1 MNSEEKL
8 QVKKNV
14 LSMMDMAVD
23 IEDRDVKDII
33 DRCIVSSDAMRT
45 MGLNEKLEFKKELFN
60 SLRRLDI
67 LSELLED
74 DSITEIMINGYRD
87 IFIERNGRISKL
99 VAQFE
104 SEERLAAI
112 IQIIVSGCNR
122 IVNEASP
129 IVDARLSDG
138 SRVNIVLPPIALN
151 GPTMTIRK
159 FSKMPMTMD
168 RLIELGALSTEV
180 AGFLRKLVVAGYN
193 IMISG
198 GTGSGKT
205 TFLNGLSAYI
215 PEDERVITIEDSAE
229 LKLINLPDLVS
240 LEARNANVE
249 GRNQVTIRDLIKCSL
264 RMRPSRIVVGEI
276 RDAAACDMLTAMNT
290 GHDGSLSTAH
300 ANSCEDMLIR
310 LETMVLMGM
319 DMPLVA
325 IKQQI
330 ASAVDIIIHLGRLRD
345 KSRKVLEIC
354 EVIGMEG
361 ENIKLRKIY
370 EFKEES
376 CVDGHVVGELRKL
389 NDLYN
394 TGKLMAA
401 GVFDIHD
408 NKDTLS
414 QKNITDKSI
423 TEVKYQ

>member
-112 IQIIVSGCNR
+112 IQMIVSGCNR

-159 FSKMPMTMD
+159 FSKTPMTMD

-276 RDAAACDMLTAMNT
+276 RDAAACDMLTA
-290 GHDGSLSTAH
+290 
-300 ANSCEDMLIR
+300 
-310 LETMVLMGM
+310 
-319 DMPLVA
+319 
-325 IKQQI
+325 
-330 ASAVDIIIHLGRLRD
+330 IICTI
-345 KSRKVLEIC
+345 
-354 EVIGMEG
+354 
-361 ENIKLRKIY
+361 
-370 EFKEES
+370 
-376 CVDGHVVGELRKL
+376 
-389 NDLYN
+389 
-394 TGKLMAA
+394 
-401 GVFDIHD
+401 
-408 NKDTLS
+408 
-414 QKNITDKSI
+414 
-423 TEVKYQ
+423 

>member
-159 FSKMPMTMD
+159 FSKTPMTMD
-168 RLIELGALSTEV
+168 RLIELGALSTGV

-376 CVDGHVVGELRKL
+376 RVDGHVVGELRKL

-401 GVFDIHD
+401 GVFDIYD
-408 NKDTLS
+408 NKDT
-414 QKNITDKSI
+414 
-423 TEVKYQ
+423 

>member
-33 DRCIVSSDAMRT
+33 DRCIVSSDTMRT

-159 FSKMPMTMD
+159 FSKTPMTMD

-370 EFKEES
+370 EFKEEG

-408 NKDTLS
+408 NKDT
-414 QKNITDKSI
+414 
-423 TEVKYQ
+423 

>member
-45 MGLNEKLEFKKELFN
+45 MGLNEKLEFKKKLFN

-408 NKDTLS
+408 NKDT
-414 QKNITDKSI
+414 
-423 TEVKYQ
+423 

>member
-23 IEDRDVKDII
+23 IEDRDVSDII
-33 DRCIVSSDAMRT
+33 DRCIVGSDAMRN
-45 MGLNEKLEFKKELFN
+45 MGLNEKLMFKKELFN

-74 DSITEIMINGYRD
+74 DSITEIMINGYKD
-87 IFIERNGRISKL
+87 IFIERRGRISKL
-99 VAQFE
+99 DAQFE
-104 SEERLAAI
+104 SEERLSSI
-112 IQIIVSGCNR
+112 IQIIVAGCNR

-129 IVDARLSDG
+129 IVDARLPDG
-138 SRVNIVLPPIALN
+138 SRVNIVLPPIALG

-159 FSKMPMTMD
+159 FSKTPMTMD
-168 RLIELGALSTEV
+168 RLIELGALNREV
-180 AGFLRKLVVAGYN
+180 AEFLRKLVIAGYN

-319 DMPLVA
+319 DMPLAA

-330 ASAVDIIIHLGRLRD
+330 ASAVDIIIQLGRLRD

-354 EVIGMEG
+354 EVTGMNG
-361 ENIKLRKIY
+361 DNIELRKIY
-370 EFKEES
+370 EFKEEN
-376 CVDGHVVGELRKL
+376 CVDGHIVGELRKL

-401 GVFDIHD
+401 GIFNVQEKQ
-408 NKDTLS
+408 N
-414 QKNITDKSI
+414 Q
-423 TEVKYQ
+423 

>member
-33 DRCIVSSDAMRT
+33 DRCIVSSDAMST

-138 SRVNIVLPPIALN
+138 SRVNIVLPPIAIN

-159 FSKMPMTMD
+159 FSKTPMTMD

-264 RMRPSRIVVGEI
+264 RMRPSAR
-276 RDAAACDMLTAMNT
+276 
-290 GHDGSLSTAH
+290 
-300 ANSCEDMLIR
+300 
-310 LETMVLMGM
+310 
-319 DMPLVA
+319 
-325 IKQQI
+325 
-330 ASAVDIIIHLGRLRD
+330 
-345 KSRKVLEIC
+345 
-354 EVIGMEG
+354 
-361 ENIKLRKIY
+361 NIKK
-370 EFKEES
+370 
-376 CVDGHVVGELRKL
+376 
-389 NDLYN
+389 
-394 TGKLMAA
+394 
-401 GVFDIHD
+401 
-408 NKDTLS
+408 
-414 QKNITDKSI
+414 
-423 TEVKYQ
+423 

>member
-1 MNSEEKL
+1 
-8 QVKKNV
+8 
-14 LSMMDMAVD
+14 MMDMAGD
-23 IEDRDVKDII
+23 IEDRDVSDII
-33 DRCIVSSDAMRT
+33 DRCIVGSEAMKT
-45 MGLNEKLEFKKELFN
+45 MGLNEKLMFKKELFN

-74 DSITEIMINGYRD
+74 DSITEIMINGHKD
-87 IFIERNGRISKL
+87 IFVERNGRISKL
-99 VAQFE
+99 EAQFE
-104 SEERLAAI
+104 SEERLASI

-129 IVDARLSDG
+129 IVDARLPDG

-159 FSKMPMTMD
+159 FSKTPMTMD

-249 GRNQVTIRDLIKCSL
+249 GKNQVTIRDLIKCSL

-330 ASAVDIIIHLGRLRD
+330 ASAVDIIIQLGRLRD

-354 EVIGMEG
+354 EVIGMDG
-361 ENIKLRKIY
+361 EDIRLRKVY
-370 EFKEES
+370 EFKEEG
-376 CVDGHVVGELRKL
+376 CVDGHIVGELRKL

-401 GVFDIHD
+401 GVFDIHE
-408 NKDTLS
+408 K
-414 QKNITDKSI
+414 
-423 TEVKYQ
+423 EE

>member
-159 FSKMPMTMD
+159 FSKTPMTMD
-168 RLIELGALSTEV
+168 RLIELGALSTGV

-408 NKDTLS
+408 NKDT
-414 QKNITDKSI
+414 
-423 TEVKYQ
+423 

>member
-33 DRCIVSSDAMRT
+33 DRCIVSSDTMRT

-159 FSKMPMTMD
+159 FSKTPMTMD
-168 RLIELGALSTEV
+168 RLIELGALSIEV

-370 EFKEES
+370 EFKEEN

-401 GVFDIHD
+401 GVFDIYD
-408 NKDTLS
+408 NKDT
-414 QKNITDKSI
+414 
-423 TEVKYQ
+423 

>member
-1 MNSEEKL
+1 MNSKEKL

-23 IEDRDVKDII
+23 IEDRDVSDII
-33 DRCIVSSDAMRT
+33 DRCIVGSDAMRN
-45 MGLNEKLEFKKELFN
+45 MGLNEKLMFKKELFN

-74 DSITEIMINGYRD
+74 DSITEIMINGYKD
-87 IFIERNGRISKL
+87 IFIERSGRISKL
-99 VAQFE
+99 DAQFE
-104 SEERLAAI
+104 SEERLSSI
-112 IQIIVSGCNR
+112 IQIIVAGCNR

-129 IVDARLSDG
+129 IVDARLPDG
-138 SRVNIVLPPIALN
+138 SRVNIVLPPIALG

-159 FSKMPMTMD
+159 FSKTPMTMD
-168 RLIELGALSTEV
+168 RLIELGALNREV
-180 AGFLRKLVVAGYN
+180 AEFLRKLVVAGYN

-319 DMPLVA
+319 DMPLAA

-330 ASAVDIIIHLGRLRD
+330 ASAVDIIIQLGRLRD

-354 EVIGMEG
+354 EVTGMNG
-361 ENIKLRKIY
+361 DNIELRKIY
-370 EFKEES
+370 EFKEEN
-376 CVDGHVVGELRKL
+376 CVDGHIVGELRKL

-401 GVFDIHD
+401 GIFNVQEKQ
-408 NKDTLS
+408 N
-414 QKNITDKSI
+414 Q
-423 TEVKYQ
+423 